1 MFADM
6 DPPHPP
12 PPSIRLH
19 VFIFPFFPRF
29 AAVGVVSQAVS
40 MRNER
45 GGTNYENRMTIN
57 AYVRF
62 KCSRYDCLHLGL
74 SLSLS
79 LCLCLSLAT
88 INIQWLN
95 RHLPPYSRQ
104 PAGLFFYVPLRAKL
118 LNREADEV
126 ECRSRLHT
134 TGPNLRREKSSFSLL
149 FFAPPPFF
157 FFILFPLT
165 GRNWCDNRIWNCCT
179 FPRKEGLGGG
189 GGGRTASRR
198 WWKENLCSSRRA
210 CQFCVSVSFECMWND
225 RCWDSSPE

>member
-1 MFADM
+1 MPSFCPFTFVLSLPFVMFADKV
-6 DPPHPP
+6 PPHPP

-40 MRNER
+40 VRNER
-45 GGTNYENRMTIN
+45 GGTNYDNRMTIN

-149 FFAPPPFF
+149 FFSLFF
-157 FFILFPLT
+157 FL
-165 GRNWCDNRIWNCCT
+165 
-179 FPRKEGLGGG
+179 
-189 GGGRTASRR
+189 
-198 WWKENLCSSRRA
+198 SS
-210 CQFCVSVSFECMWND
+210 FSLDW
-225 RCWDSSPE
+225 